1 MPMSGQMGPIA
12 RKTPL
17 LPAAALLRRTAR
29 LPVRTR
35 SAALMSSPG
44 SGGRTGAAGGS
55 PTPVSGAG
63 SGRSSRVGDNSV
75 KRKESLRP
83 GRGRVRFASPRF
95 NATYEVT
102 PYEEFYGM
110 HPNAFNFDAKGN
122 MVGLSPLGYGSPVLS
137 LLSADAAAPAT
148 TTSAPAPR
156 AGSCSPPA
164 GGLFECSP
172 TPRQLWGSSQG
183 GSPVPQSVLR
193 LIARASPPVS
203 PGAPTPRC
211 WQGSPLAGS
220 PQGFLG
226 APTPRGGAAACVGF
240 PEATSPQCCFGS
252 PTPRASV
259 PSGGFVEVGGDMNS
273 GGHGCGSVSPCNEAA
288 LGQLAT
294 SVATGAGFRLIV
306 HPPPQRL

>member
-1 MPMSGQMGPIA
+1 MPGQIGPIA

-17 LPAAALLRRTAR
+17 LPAAALLRPTAR
-29 LPVRTR
+29 LPFRTR
-35 SAALMSSPG
+35 SAALMPSPG

-75 KRKESLRP
+75 KHKESLRP

-122 MVGLSPLGYGSPVLS
+122 MVGLSPLGYGSPVPA
-137 LLSADAAAPAT
+137 LLSPQCA
-148 TTSAPAPR
+148 S
-156 AGSCSPPA
+156 SPPA

-172 TPRQLWGSSQG
+172 PGAPSPTPRQLWGSTQG

-193 LIARASPPVS
+193 LTARASPPVS

-211 WQGSPLAGS
+211 WQGSR
-220 PQGFLG
+220 FLG
-226 APTPRGGAAACVGF
+226 APTPRGGGAACVGF
-240 PEATSPQCCFGS
+240 PEATSPQCCVGS
-252 PTPRASV
+252 PTPRAPV
-259 PSGGFVEVGGDMNS
+259 PSGGLEVGGDMNS
-273 GGHGCGSVSPCNEAA
+273 GGHGCGSTSPCNEGA

-294 SVATGAGFRLIV
+294 CVATGAGFRLNV